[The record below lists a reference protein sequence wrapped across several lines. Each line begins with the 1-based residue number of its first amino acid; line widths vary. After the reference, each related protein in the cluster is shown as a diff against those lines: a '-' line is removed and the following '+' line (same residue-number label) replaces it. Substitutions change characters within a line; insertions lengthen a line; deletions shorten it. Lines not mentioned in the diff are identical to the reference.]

1 MYMASLYASSNTAR
15 KVLIGFLVFAVVILF
30 FDNFGAIRT
39 GITGGS
45 TDESRRFYMVA
56 NRIFGNLPE
65 FEIPSIS
72 IGASITPEYVIT
84 STFSTAFPDV
94 SYVYQVLKPRENF
107 QFLATF
113 EETAAALGFEDDAAV
128 FGPNDYRWQS
138 TDRTRTLRYNSISQ
152 VWSLETDLPSNPD
165 AKVAKISSDNIQD
178 YEGKLLNL
186 LRRLNFDSTGFQS
199 PQYDIKFLDLNPEG
213 EFITTSTLLDAEY
226 AEGSVYRVLD
236 QATLKP
242 LADRPVLRTGQVAP
256 QELKGKVYTSDSTK
270 GSLKVLFSYT
280 LNRPLTDVYEMS
292 FTNFEY
298 TLSGAYQIITPDEGF
313 SRIQSGEGAL
323 VSLTLPTDDFF
334 GTIQE
339 RGVRRFQIDARR
351 TQHSVCRVCRRAS
364 RQHGDRRCPDARGY
378 QSRARSPGRTGA
390 QTFAAAGRQSR
401 G

>member
-45 TDESRRFYMVA
+45 TNESRRFYMVA

-351 TQHSVCRVCRRAS
+351 TELAFYEPQEWIGYTFPIYVYYGTAELSDGSLANAVFFMDAVKRAN
-364 RQHGDRRCPDARGY
+364 
-378 QSRARSPGRTGA
+378 
-390 QTFAAAGRQSR
+390 
-401 G
+401 